1 MPILA
6 LGVSDTSLG
15 PNSPIGFVLKHP
27 TNKEGQ
33 IKINNFGQPE
43 QGGQWVVY
51 SITLVRGPKQ
61 IPFDVQVESSSSV
74 IVRDCLFKR
83 LKAWAV
89 IR

>member
-33 IKINNFGQPE
+33 IKINNLRA
-43 QGGQWVVY
+43 
-51 SITLVRGPKQ
+51 TRTRGTVGR
-61 IPFDVQVESSSSV
+61 ILNNISS
-74 IVRDCLFKR
+74 
-83 LKAWAV
+83 WT
-89 IR
+89 